1 MTLGIL
7 TAGVMI
13 MDHERFTTAAQ
24 LAGLVVGIAAVTTV
38 IIVSLGFLQSQCEQD
53 TPRLTAM
60 FPCFAAQ

>member
-1 MTLGIL
+1 
-7 TAGVMI
+7 